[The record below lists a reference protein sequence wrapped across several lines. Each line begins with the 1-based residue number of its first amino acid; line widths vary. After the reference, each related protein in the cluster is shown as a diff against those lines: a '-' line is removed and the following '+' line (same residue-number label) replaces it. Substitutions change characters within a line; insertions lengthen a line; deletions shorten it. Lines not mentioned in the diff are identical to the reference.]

1 MRTLGWLWHPVC
13 VEHDP
18 GQWHPECPQRIG
30 AVDDA
35 LGAAGLRDSLH
46 VIEAPLATR
55 EHIERVHEVD
65 YVSGVLAA
73 APAKGLVQLDEDTS
87 IGPRSV
93 EAALRAAGA
102 VVHAVDLVAAGDLD
116 AAYCNVRPPGHHA
129 TRARTMGFC
138 LFGNIAI
145 GVAHALAVRGFE
157 RVAVIDFDVHHGN
170 GTEDLLLDEPRALLC
185 NSFQSPLYP
194 YTGTDTHSDH
204 IVNVPLPAGT
214 DGAGFR
220 EAVGAAW
227 FERLAAFQ
235 PQLVF
240 FSAGFDAH
248 LEDPLANLRLR
259 AEDFAWITR
268 EVLHVTRASAAGRA
282 ISALE
287 GGYALGALGRSAV
300 AHVRALLDG

>member
-1 MRTLGWLWHPVC
+1 
-13 VEHDP
+13 
-18 GQWHPECPQRIG
+18 
-30 AVDDA
+30 VDDA
-35 LGAAGLRDSLH
+35 LEAAGFKEGLRIL
-46 VIEAPLATR
+46 EAPAATR
-55 EHIERVHEVD
+55 EHVERVHDID
-65 YVSGVLAA
+65 YVAGVLAA
-73 APAKGLVQLDEDTS
+73 APAQGLVQLDEDTS

-102 VVHAVDLVAAGDLD
+102 VVHAVDLVAAGELD

-129 TRARTMGFC
+129 TRRRTMGFC

-145 GVAHALAVRGFE
+145 GVAHALATGGFE

-170 GTEDLLLDEPRALLC
+170 GTEDLLREEPRALLC
-185 NSFQSPLYP
+185 SSFQSPLYP
-194 YTGTDTHSDH
+194 YTGTDTQSDH
-204 IVNVPLPAGT
+204 IVNVPLSAGT

-220 EAVGAAW
+220 DAVGAAW

-248 LEDPLANLRLR
+248 MEDPLANLRLR

-268 EVLHVTRASAAGRA
+268 EVLHVTRASAGGRA

-287 GGYALGALGRSAV
+287 GGYALAALGRSAI